1 MSVHVNKIIH
11 VPAERQGCI
20 DPFHAHW
27 NAAELED
34 KTMRSSSRK
43 NWNALFCPPVQ
54 LHSSV
59 REKGLYILDPGQLAI
74 HKGQQAPFLINN
86 EILCFELNI
95 ASATEHLV
103 HFALHV

>member
-1 MSVHVNKIIH
+1 MVD
-11 VPAERQGCI
+11 I

-34 KTMRSSSRK
+34 KTMRSSSRN

-59 REKGLYILDPGQLAI
+59 REKGLLSTSY
-74 HKGQQAPFLINN
+74 FLHDKPLTTYKRLSTFTEKLKKAGGTLIVQKS
-86 EILCFELNI
+86 LSCASRLNYL
-95 ASATEHLV
+95 SD
-103 HFALHV
+103 

>member
-1 MSVHVNKIIH
+1 MT
-11 VPAERQGCI
+11 PI

-54 LHSSV
+54 LHSSM
-59 REKGLYILDPGQLAI
+59 REKGLLCKNAP
-74 HKGQQAPFLINN
+74 KGVL
-86 EILCFELNI
+86 
-95 ASATEHLV
+95 
-103 HFALHV
+103 